1 MSIGD
6 IQGLVSKGLRS
17 RGNSYVCEMI
27 SAGKMTDN
35 TLIPIIPIE
44 NRNTVEVIVLLIAVS
59 LIICLEISYLI
70 NYVKL

>member
-1 MSIGD
+1 GD

-27 SAGKMTDN
+27 SAGKMTDII
-35 TLIPIIPIE
+35 LIPIIPIE
-44 NRNTVEVIVLLIAVS
+44 NRNTAEVIVLLIVVS
-59 LIICLEISYLI
+59 LMICLEISYFI

>member
-44 NRNTVEVIVLLIAVS
+44 NITAPK
-59 LIICLEISYLI
+59 
-70 NYVKL
+70 VK